1 MKFTVTFI
9 ERKPTGTVS
18 LERVFE
24 QIGKDL
30 KDVEVKF
37 HKLPFGNGILG
48 ILLNLL
54 LFRRTESDVYHITGH
69 VHYIA
74 LRLPKDRTVLTV
86 HDLGILRT
94 RKGPRRYFIKKL
106 FYDWPVKRLRY
117 ITAIS
122 DFTKLELMEHTGCA
136 DEKIRVIENPVP
148 DDFRQE
154 ERKFNNICPTILQ
167 IGTAPHKNLNNLIAA
182 VEGINCKLK
191 IVGLLD
197 NETSKLLRTKKVNY
211 ENLYSVD
218 QTGVRDAYFDSDI
231 VAFCSTYEG
240 FGLPI
245 IEAQASGR
253 PVVTSDLSPMKDVA
267 GEAAILVNPY
277 DPDSIRTG
285 ILALI
290 NDAALRGEL
299 VRKGAENIKRFSAN
313 HIAGSYRELYVDL
326 LARAQTSGR
335 S

>member
-9 ERKPTGTVS
+9 ERKPTDTVS

-30 KDVEVKF
+30 KDVRVEF
-37 HKLPFGNGILG
+37 QKLPYGNGIVG

-94 RKGPRRYFIKKL
+94 RKGLRRYFIRKL
-106 FYDWPVKRLRY
+106 FYEWPVKRLRY

-136 DEKIRVIENPVP
+136 DEKIRVIENPVR

-154 ERKFNNICPTILQ
+154 ERKFNNNCPAILQ
-167 IGTAPHKNLNNLIAA
+167 IGTAPHKNLNNLITA
-182 VEGINCKLK
+182 VEGIDCKLK

-197 NETSKLLRTKKVNY
+197 DETGKLLRTKKIDY
-211 ENLYSVD
+211 ESFCGVD
-218 QTGVRDAYFDSDI
+218 ETEIRNTYVDSDI
-231 VAFCSTYEG
+231 VVFCSTYEG

-253 PVVTSDLSPMKDVA
+253 PVVTSNISPMKEVA
-267 GEAAILVNPY
+267 GGAAVLI
-277 DPDSIRTG
+277 DPHDPGSIRDG
-285 ILALI
+285 ILSLI
-290 NDAALRGEL
+290 GSETLRSDL
-299 VRKGAENIKRFSAN
+299 VAKGRINIERFSSQF
-313 HIAGSYRELYVDL
+313 IAARYKDLYLDV
-326 LARAQTSGR
+326 LAGN
-335 S
+335 